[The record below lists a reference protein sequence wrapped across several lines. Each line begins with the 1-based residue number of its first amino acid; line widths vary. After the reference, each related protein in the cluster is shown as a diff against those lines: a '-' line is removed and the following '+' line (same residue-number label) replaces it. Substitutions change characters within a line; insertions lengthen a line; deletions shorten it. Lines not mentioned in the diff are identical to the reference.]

1 MDTSKPEWLKKKID
15 LRALT
20 EMQALL
26 RSLSLHTVCE
36 GADCPNRGE
45 CFKAGT
51 ATFMILG
58 DTCTRG
64 CRFCA
69 VNKGKPAPPDPC
81 EPEHI
86 ADAAEKLKLKHVVV
100 TSVTRDDLT
109 DGGAGHFAAVIRAVK
124 SRIPAT
130 VEVLIPDFKGSEQ
143 ALNKVIEAKPD
154 IINHN
159 LETVP
164 SLYDTVRPNAVYER
178 SLELL
183 LRVKRSGII
192 SKTGIMVGLGET
204 KEEVLS
210 LMDDIAARH
219 CDMLTIGQYL
229 RPSKYHI
236 PVAEYVRPETF
247 EAYKRAALERG
258 IKYVASAP
266 LVRSSYNAAEGIEA
280 VKAT

>member
-1 MDTSKPEWLKKKID
+1 MDTKKPVWLKKKID

-69 VNKGKPAPPDPC
+69 VSKGKPTPPDPC
-81 EPEHI
+81 EPAHL
-86 ADAAEKLKLKHVVV
+86 ADAAEKLKLKHVVI
-100 TSVTRDDLT
+100 TSVTRDDLE
-109 DGGAGHFAAVIRAVK
+109 DGGASQFAAVIRAVK

-130 VEVLIPDFKGSEQ
+130 VEVLIPDFVGSEQ

-164 SLYDTVRPNAVYER
+164 SLYKAVRPNAVYER

-204 KEEVLS
+204 EREVLA
-210 LMDDIAARH
+210 LMDDIALRR

-229 RPSKYHI
+229 RPSKDHI

-247 EAYKRAALERG
+247 EAYKQAALERG
-258 IKYVASAP
+258 IRYVASAP
-266 LVRSSYNAAEGIEA
+266 LVRSSYNAAEGMEA
-280 VKAT
+280 VSTI

>member
-1 MDTSKPEWLKKKID
+1 MDTNKPEWLKKKID
-15 LRALT
+15 LKALT
-20 EMQALL
+20 GMQAML

-58 DTCTRG
+58 DTCTRN

-69 VNKGKPAPPDPC
+69 VSKGKPAPPDPD
-81 EPEHI
+81 EPEHL
-86 ADAAEKLKLKHVVV
+86 ADAAQKLNLKHVVV
-100 TSVTRDDLT
+100 TSVTRDDLP
-109 DGGAGHFAAVIRAVK
+109 DGGAAHFAAVIKAV
-124 SRIPAT
+124 RDRVPAT
-130 VEVLIPDFKGSEQ
+130 IEVLIPDFKGGEQ
-143 ALNKVIEAKPD
+143 ALNTVIAAQPD

-164 SLYDTVRPNAVYER
+164 SLYSAVRPQAVYGR

-183 LRVKRSGII
+183 KRVKRSGVIC
-192 SKTGIMVGLGET
+192 KTGIMVGLGET
-204 KEEVLS
+204 EQEVLS
-210 LMDDIAARH
+210 LIDDIAALR

-229 RPSKYHI
+229 QPSKDHI

-247 EAYKRAALERG
+247 EAYKQAALEKG

-266 LVRSSYNAAEGIEA
+266 LVRSSYNAAEGMNA
-280 VKAT
+280 VKAV